1 MTRHHEV
8 FRSCIC
14 STPDVLVVL
23 VVLQML
29 AVWRSTL
36 GVSLYVS
43 EPTETKVL
51 VRSPALLEDGGG
63 LSALRADIHTVPS
76 FCRGRDP
83 WGTRS
88 CFVNSSYTFLFIIAD
103 EVRTKGNT

>member
-8 FRSCIC
+8 FRSCTC
-14 STPDVLVVL
+14 RVLLVVL
-23 VVLQML
+23 VALQML

-63 LSALRADIHTVPS
+63 LSAL
-76 FCRGRDP
+76 
-83 WGTRS
+83 
-88 CFVNSSYTFLFIIAD
+88 TFTQCQASVVDVTHGGHGVVL
-103 EVRTKGNT
+103 